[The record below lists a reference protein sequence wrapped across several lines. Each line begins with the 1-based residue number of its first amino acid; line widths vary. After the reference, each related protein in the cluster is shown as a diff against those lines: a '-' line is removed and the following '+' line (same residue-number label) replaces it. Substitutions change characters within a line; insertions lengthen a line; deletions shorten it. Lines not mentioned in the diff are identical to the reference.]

1 MRTFTAMLMGLLVTT
16 AAIYSLSLPGEGNQ
30 MLAIAVVVGG
40 LIVMGIPMIIVSL
53 KNANRQRPSAAQPQ
67 LELTDVNTIDVSKS
81 RQVLT
86 DKVAKAVREL
96 KNFEERLYNG
106 EIDLDNAEEP
116 LEALESFIDI
126 VQSETAD
133 LNLNKEKL
141 RKISVELNE
150 EGETEEANAFY
161 GKSEQLGRLSQ
172 EGKDAIT
179 ELYKWSAVVRA
190 KIAARSAVISV
201 NREESAFSSAATPS
215 VVPPIEGLTAPSFAI
230 QGQEAK
236 AEDKHEVPFRVPEMK
251 NDEEMDRLMKLFS
264 DFRGA
269 HAPLKNHF
277 EELQRAR
284 RTEEDTLLKL
294 RDNLAVNYTRLNDIM
309 REVEKELS
317 ALRIRQ
323 AGLEYKNR
331 QFSDQ
336 ILLLRGRLPALSGEG
351 TTDEKRQDLKR
362 EIEELEKAIRKV
374 QLKST
379 LEEKLNGSL
388 MKQSKADPI
397 NIYKQDEILLTNRL
411 NEMVSESQKLEE
423 YEIRKESINELIKER
438 TARLQANSGQL
449 KDVNTQVSLQT
460 GRYQHYEKQ
469 QKCLQEINGEI
480 QTAHD
485 FFDSRVI
492 SLDMSAPVGV
502 DVDYIDIELI
512 QGLYK
517 VASTKRS
524 QTFGL
529 TETFEKAKAKTKP
542 VLECFRH
549 LYILMRD
556 ETRHRLKVEQTI
568 LDDLKTKSDDL
579 SRINKDLV
587 EEIERLNG
595 QLPGADSGQA
605 NLAMLGDLKSHIAEV
620 ERAIKKVKYKSEF
633 TAGLNIKDDESLTFD
648 LKDADARRE
657 RVLQEK
663 LLELSAQKRQL
674 EEYLIRKETLDEM
687 IKDRQQSLFRNT
699 QQINNL
705 QNKIVPLE
713 LEIKFI
719 KTRNDKITRIEQEWE
734 ELSKIVP
741 VIIGTLDEPIAAVVP
756 QPEAAEDLDDG
767 IIMPDRHIAEKTL
780 GQIQE
785 GRTDGN

>member
-374 QLKST
+374 RLKSA

-388 MKQSKADPI
+388 MKRPDVGPV

-423 YEIRKESINELIKER
+423 YEIRRESINELIKER
-438 TARLQANSGQL
+438 TARLQANSEQL

-480 QTAHD
+480 QAAHD

-492 SLDMSAPVGV
+492 PLDMSAPAGV
-502 DVDYIDIELI
+502 DVPHIDVELI

-517 VASTKRS
+517 EAGTKRA
-524 QTFGL
+524 QTSGL

-556 ETRHRLKVEQTI
+556 ETRHRLKVERTI
-568 LDDLKTKSDDL
+568 LDDLKTKSEDL

-741 VIIGTLDEPIAAVVP
+741 VIIGTLDEPIAAVIP